1 MLYKSTRVKLKEVKE
16 RIKTLPSDY
25 QVVFKEI
32 STYLWQFASND
43 AGVVNMQVDILDM
56 FETGAA
62 EGKEVLDIV
71 GNDVIGF
78 CDGLLETIPEHTWM
92 GKMKAAM
99 NQSILKKLSK
109 KKVGGK

>member
-1 MLYKSTRVKLKEVKE
+1 MLDKNTRVKLKEVKE
-16 RIKTLPSDY
+16 RVKVLPRDY

-32 STYLWQFASND
+32 TTYLWQFASND

-56 FETGAA
+56 FETGVQQ
-62 EGKEVLDIV
+62 GKEVLDIV
-71 GNDVIGF
+71 GSDVIGF

-109 KKVGGK
+109 RKGDGK